1 MDAFHHI
8 VSTFGLVFTENV
20 YKICVSDCRL
30 ASVRKTASSEFLGL
44 PEILVISQKK
54 AIYLME
60 IELNLAV

>member
-20 YKICVSDCRL
+20 YKICVSDFRL
-30 ASVRKTASSEFLGL
+30 ASVRKTASSEFLSL
-44 PEILVISQKK
+44 PEIVIISKKK

-60 IELNLAV
+60 IELSLPV

>member
-1 MDAFHHI
+1 MDAFHCI
-8 VSTFGLVFTENV
+8 VCTFGLVFTENV

-30 ASVRKTASSEFLGL
+30 ASVRKNASSQFLGL

-60 IELNLAV
+60 IELSLPV

>member
-1 MDAFHHI
+1 MDAFPHI

-30 ASVRKTASSEFLGL
+30 ASVRKIASSEFLSL
-44 PEILVISQKK
+44 PEIVIISKKK

-60 IELNLAV
+60 IELSLPV